1 MRENESVYTR
11 DSVREREKNK
21 SACVRD
27 SVRERERER
36 ACVGERE

>member
-11 DSVREREKNK
+11 YSVREREKNK